1 MGLMNIMLFHST
13 YGLRPAVHA
22 AAGRLRAAGHE
33 VQVPD
38 LFEGRTFETVEE
50 GLAFK
55 EEVGKDEL
63 LRRAVLAAAPYSDRG
78 LVYAGF
84 SFGASTAQT
93 LALGD
98 EKARG
103 LLMFHGTS
111 DIAENA
117 SVDELPVQLHVA
129 DPDPFE
135 THDWL
140 NSWYLQMQRAAPM
153 SRSTATRVRAISSRT
168 RNCPTS
174 TRLRPSWPG
183 RSRSASSPRYDAGRG
198 PAPHGAPSDG
208 PVGSA
213 PVGGPAV
220 AHPLHLARGE
230 LGHARIVGVVHE
242 VVDRVDP
249 GLVGAGV
256 APGRALV
263 GGVFSAGV
271 SET

>member
-22 AAGRLRAAGHE
+22 AAARLRAAGHE

-50 GLAFK
+50 GMAFK

-103 LLMFHGTS
+103 LLLFHGTS

-117 SVDELPVQLHVA
+117 SVEELPVQLHVA

-140 NSWYLQMQRAAPM
+140 NSWYLQMQRTGAD
-153 SRSTATRVRAISSRT
+153 VEIY
-168 RNCPTS
+168 
-174 TRLRPSWPG
+174 
-183 RSRSASSPRYDAGRG
+183 RY
-198 PAPHGAPSDG
+198 P
-208 PVGSA
+208 
-213 PVGGPAV
+213 
-220 AHPLHLARGE
+220 
-230 LGHARIVGVVHE
+230 
-242 VVDRVDP
+242 
-249 GLVGAGV
+249 GAGHLFTDPELPDHDAASAELAWKV
-256 APGRALV
+256 ALGFLATL
-263 GGVFSAGV
+263 
-271 SET
+271 

>member
-22 AAGRLRAAGHE
+22 AADRLRAAGHE

-38 LFEGRTFETVEE
+38 LFEGHTFETVEE
-50 GLAFK
+50 GMAFK

-103 LLMFHGTS
+103 LLLFHGTS

-140 NSWYLQMQRAAPM
+140 NSWYLQMQRTGAD
-153 SRSTATRVRAISSRT
+153 VEVY
-168 RNCPTS
+168 
-174 TRLRPSWPG
+174 
-183 RSRSASSPRYDAGRG
+183 RY
-198 PAPHGAPSDG
+198 P
-208 PVGSA
+208 
-213 PVGGPAV
+213 
-220 AHPLHLARGE
+220 
-230 LGHARIVGVVHE
+230 
-242 VVDRVDP
+242 
-249 GLVGAGV
+249 GAGHLFMDPELPDHDAASAELAWKV
-256 APGRALV
+256 ALGFLATL
-263 GGVFSAGV
+263 
-271 SET
+271 

>member
-1 MGLMNIMLFHST
+1 MELMNIMLFHST

-22 AAGRLRAAGHE
+22 AADRLRAAGHE

-38 LFEGRTFETVEE
+38 LFEGHTFDTVEE

-140 NSWYLQMQRAAPM
+140 NSWYLQMQRTGAD
-153 SRSTATRVRAISSRT
+153 VEVY
-168 RNCPTS
+168 
-174 TRLRPSWPG
+174 
-183 RSRSASSPRYDAGRG
+183 RY
-198 PAPHGAPSDG
+198 P
-208 PVGSA
+208 
-213 PVGGPAV
+213 
-220 AHPLHLARGE
+220 
-230 LGHARIVGVVHE
+230 
-242 VVDRVDP
+242 
-249 GLVGAGV
+249 GAGHLFTDPELPDFDQASAELAWKV
-256 APGRALV
+256 ALGFLATL
-263 GGVFSAGV
+263 
-271 SET
+271 